1 MLTAKARVC
10 PRRTSAS
17 MTRQTGKTGMLA
29 ELPGSSPGVSGTTI
43 ILRTASAQGQARQ
56 TVTVSGHIQLTSQRL
71 RRAALDGAD

>member
-1 MLTAKARVC
+1 MPASDIRKHDEADREDWNARGIAGIV
-10 PRRTSAS
+10 A
-17 MTRQTGKTGMLA
+17 
-29 ELPGSSPGVSGTTI
+29 GVSGTTI